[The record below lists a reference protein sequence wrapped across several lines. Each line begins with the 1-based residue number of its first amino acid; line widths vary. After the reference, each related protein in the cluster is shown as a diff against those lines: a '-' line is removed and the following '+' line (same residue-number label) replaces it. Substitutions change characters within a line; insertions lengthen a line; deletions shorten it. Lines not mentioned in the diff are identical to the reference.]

1 MAKKNKP
8 EEDRQ
13 DFLCKPA
20 CGVLLLRSC
29 RTMQH
34 WWHSSTRRLWSF
46 SFPALCFSLT
56 GLWEATVLKEAGIK
70 VPVLDTARMQ
80 KSFSIQEQ
88 CGVGSTMQ
96 ILS

>member
-29 RTMQH
+29 RTMQP

-46 SFPALCFSLT
+46 SYPALCFSLA
-56 GLWEATVLKEAGIK
+56 GLWEAPVLKEAGIK
-70 VPVLDTARMQ
+70 VPALDTARMQ